1 VAAAADGAGGAGAGT
16 SLESRLTSTI
26 STLILARWPIYF
38 FIVRVCM
45 LGSALL
51 LSRRRMTSVGLPPLH
66 TLLPPQ
72 VLFGVSIRDNIAYG
86 RLWEPVS
93 QQEIE
98 EAAIAA
104 NAHDFIVGLAQA
116 STLASSC
123 FQLAPAPP
131 RSFPLGPLGPESSD

>member
-1 VAAAADGAGGAGAGT
+1 
-16 SLESRLTSTI
+16 
-26 STLILARWPIYF
+26 
-38 FIVRVCM
+38 M

-51 LSRRRMTSVGLPPLH
+51 LSRRRMTSIGLPPLH

-123 FQLAPAPP
+123 FQLALAPP
-131 RSFPLGPLGPESSD
+131 RSSPLGPESSDQFEARRSLAIPVLVAIMLFSDGSATP